1 MGTLRALPAQSG
13 GVRLADAVS
22 MFLDT
27 ISVPTNTRRGYGA
40 AVNRLVADFGAD
52 PASTWTGFGAPINAG
67 R

>member
-27 ISVPTNTRRGYGA
+27 ISVPNTRRGYGA
-40 AVNRLVADFGAD
+40 ALNRLVADFGAD
-52 PASTWTGFGAPINAG
+52 TFGVPANWDDQPERGP

>member
-27 ISVPTNTRRGYGA
+27 ISVPNTR
-40 AVNRLVADFGAD
+40 
-52 PASTWTGFGAPINAG
+52 
-67 R
+67 

>member
-27 ISVPTNTRRGYGA
+27 ISVPNTRRGYGA
-40 AVNRLVADFGAD
+40 ALNRLVADFGAD
-52 PASTWTGFGAPINAG
+52 PASTWTGSGAPINAG